1 MCFIRLATVYIVAL
15 YIFVGSDQ
23 AGAQKHCFCLCIGN
37 DILIKEEIDQA
48 ISCFN

>member
-1 MCFIRLATVYIVAL
+1 MAGLEPQISG
-15 YIFVGSDQ
+15 VG
-23 AGAQKHCFCLCIGN
+23 IGN